1 MKAFLVPLLYSAL
14 LSGASLA
21 FGETAAGTAS
31 PSAAA
36 PAEKIPSAESLINQ
50 AFSFA
55 INIQQTLAGVQDKES
70 ADNAVKTL
78 QDIQKDIR
86 HFLQLQDKLNDAE
99 KEKED
104 ALIEKMEKRMEMLD
118 NRCRQEG
125 KRLFEARY
133 YGSAASKDILENSD
147 EFSDLVEPDENGAPP
162 MHSGKMKRPD
172 SSPPPRF
179 SPLFFI
185 PGTPFP
191 RMGSC
196 AAKSISSLPEP

>member
-31 PSAAA
+31 PAAAA

-104 ALIEKMEKRMEMLD
+104 ALIEKNGKTNGNAGQPLQAG
-118 NRCRQEG
+118 RQ
-125 KRLFEARY
+125 
-133 YGSAASKDILENSD
+133 
-147 EFSDLVEPDENGAPP
+147 
-162 MHSGKMKRPD
+162 
-172 SSPPPRF
+172 
-179 SPLFFI
+179 
-185 PGTPFP
+185 TPV
-191 RMGSC
+191 
-196 AAKSISSLPEP
+196 

>member
-31 PSAAA
+31 PAAAA

-125 KRLFEARY
+125 KR
-133 YGSAASKDILENSD
+133 
-147 EFSDLVEPDENGAPP
+147 
-162 MHSGKMKRPD
+162 MKRPD

-179 SPLFFI
+179 SPPLFSF
-185 PGTPFP
+185 PARPFP
-191 RMGSC
+191 VWVPARPSPFQACRNREKRVYCGQH
-196 AAKSISSLPEP
+196 AKVSR